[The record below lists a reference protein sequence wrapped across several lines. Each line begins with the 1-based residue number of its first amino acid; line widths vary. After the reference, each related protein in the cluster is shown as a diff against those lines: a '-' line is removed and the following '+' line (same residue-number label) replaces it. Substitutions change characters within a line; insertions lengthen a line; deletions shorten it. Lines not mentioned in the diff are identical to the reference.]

1 MKAYRTP
8 LCAALA
14 GVIAASAAVAQ
25 PRNPEEPGVGPDPRV
40 STGPIA
46 PVLEGVGD
54 QAIECTSDSEQA
66 KQFVNQG
73 LSLIYAFNHD
83 EAVRAFREALRH
95 DPDCAMAYWGWAF
108 SRGPNLNKPMAA
120 QDVPEAWDAI
130 QNALALKDDVS
141 EKERDLIEALAQRYS
156 DDPEADR
163 VALDTAYARAMKA
176 VYAKYPDDANV
187 ATLYAASLMDLNPW
201 GYWTKDGSPRAN
213 TETAGEVLEKAIADD
228 PNNTGALHYYIHL
241 VEEHYPEKAEPAAD
255 QLTKLAPNAGH
266 LVHMPSH
273 IFMRLGRYSDAYE
286 ANKLA
291 VLADEGYITACR
303 NQGIYPLAYYPHNI
317 HFQCWAAEREGHKEE
332 AIRLA
337 RKVGSKAL
345 EAGDL
350 GADFA
355 LQGAFVSM
363 PYYALVRFGEWEQML
378 KEPAPPAHIPYARG
392 MYHYARGLA
401 YLFTDRDKQA
411 KAELAELEK
420 VREMPNVQEEFV
432 GFASA
437 PLLLEIAASVL
448 KGEMA
453 AKAGNTEDALLHLEH
468 AVRLEDGLTYNEPP
482 DWPVPARHN
491 LGAVLLEAGRAADAE
506 SVYWTDLKK
515 NPNNGYA
522 LFGLI
527 EALKAQGKTAT
538 AEEMSARFAEVW
550 ATSDVELSSSRF

>member
-1 MKAYRTP
+1 MKTSTKS
-8 LCAALA
+8 LCSALIGALA
-14 GVIAASAAVAQ
+14 ASGAFAQ
-25 PRNPEEPGVGPDPRV
+25 QPNPEEPGIGPDPRV

-46 PVLEGVGD
+46 PVLEGLGD
-54 QAIECTSDSEQA
+54 QAIECTSDSETA
-66 KQFVNQG
+66 KKFVNQG

-83 EAVRAFREALRH
+83 EAVRAFQEAIRH

-108 SRGPNLNKPMAA
+108 ARGPNLNKPMAA
-120 QDVPEAWDAI
+120 EDVPEAWDAI
-130 QNALALKDDVS
+130 QKALALKDEVS
-141 EKERDLIEALAQRYS
+141 AKERALIEALALRYS
-156 DDPEADR
+156 DDPDADR
-163 VALDTAYARAMKA
+163 TALDTAYAKAMKSL
-176 VYAKYPDDANV
+176 YSKYPDDADV

-201 GYWTKDGSPRAN
+201 GYWTKDGSPRPN
-213 TETAGEVLEKAIADD
+213 TETAARVLEKAIADD

-241 VEEHYPEKAEPAAD
+241 VEEHYPDKAEPAAD

-317 HFQCWAAEREGHKEE
+317 HFQCWAAEREGHREE

-337 RKVGSKAL
+337 RKVGNKAL
-345 EAGDL
+345 EAGNL

-363 PYYALVRFGEWEQML
+363 PYYALIRFGEWEQML
-378 KEPAPPAHIPYARG
+378 QEPAPPAHVPYARG
-392 MYHYARGLA
+392 MYHYARGMA
-401 YLFTDRDKQA
+401 YLFSGKTREA
-411 KAELAELEK
+411 KRELEQLEK
-420 VREMPNVQEEFV
+420 VREIPSIQEEFV
-432 GFASA
+432 GFATA
-437 PLLLEIAASVL
+437 PLLLEIASSVL
-448 KGEMA
+448 KGELA
-453 AKAGNTEDALLHLEH
+453 VKSGKTDEALLHLEH

-482 DWPVPARHN
+482 DWPIPARHN
-491 LGAVLLEAGRAADAE
+491 LGAVLLEANRPADAE

-527 EALKAQGKTAT
+527 EALKAQGKDDA
-538 AEEMSARFAEVW
+538 AKEMTARFDEVW
-550 ATSDVELSSSRF
+550 ATSDHELTSSRF